1 MLKFIRGWSPRVEA
15 ILVILGA
22 FGYPVVDAVL
32 VLAGIEKTGFSEFE
46 LLMAALYELA
56 ALASVGA
63 FLYVRGWDIKRFGLN
78 PERPDPLIAVGLA
91 ALIWLLLVFQ
101 VSLAQVLQL
110 IAIEPD
116 SASKLPLD
124 SMFVVVLVVLYSF
137 IDAAFEELFLCG
149 YLIVFAKE
157 HRRLVLG
164 VNASMVLRAACHLD
178 GGLIGIIFAVA
189 FGVVFT
195 GWYVKS
201 GRLWPVILAHAFI
214 NLFLIATA

>member
-15 ILVILGA
+15 TIVILGA

-32 VLAGIEKTGFSEFE
+32 ALAGLVKTGFSEYE
-46 LLMAALYELA
+46 LLMATLYELA
-56 ALASVGA
+56 ALTVVSA
-63 FLYVRGWDIKRFGLN
+63 FLYARGWDIKRFGLD

-91 ALIWLLLVFQ
+91 GLIWLLLVLQ
-101 VSLAQVLQL
+101 ISLAQVLQL
-110 IAIEPD
+110 ISIDAD

-149 YLIVFAKE
+149 YLIAFAKE
-157 HRRLVLG
+157 HRRLALG
-164 VNASMVLRAACHLD
+164 VNASLVLRAACHLD
-178 GGLIGIIFAVA
+178 GGLIGIIFAIA
-189 FGVVFT
+189 FGLVLT
-195 GWYVKS
+195 AWYVKT

-214 NLFLIATA
+214 NLFLISTA